1 MIKELISGGIWKL
14 MGGVKDLVGEFHLAP
29 EKQLEFEAKIRE
41 MEKAETLAITKAAE
55 SVLVTQAKSDD
66 PWVRRARP
74 TFLWLMYG
82 IFLYNW
88 IVRPAMGDVP
98 LEIQEQVVWLFG
110 AGFLGYTGARSW
122 DKNAPKR

>member
-1 MIKELISGGIWKL
+1 MIKELISGGIGKL
-14 MGGVKDLVGEFHLAP
+14 VGGVKDLVSEFHLAP
-29 EKQLEFEAKIRE
+29 EKELEFQAKLRE
-41 MEKAETLAITKAAE
+41 MEKEETLAITKAAE
-55 SVLVTQAKSDD
+55 SVLVSESKSDD

-88 IVRPAMGDVP
+88 IVRPAMGDAP
-98 LEIQEQVVWLFG
+98 LVLQEEIVWLFG

-122 DKNAPKR
+122 DKNAPTR